1 MINPE
6 FMMYRDGAE
15 GCRTIDDFLQV
26 VDELERGQYEELVD
40 PNHDP
45 EDQKPDAGGIQYDEP
60 LDLRR
65 SASELQR
72 ELRRASFTCCP

>member
-6 FMMYRDGAE
+6 FMMFRDGAE

-40 PNHDP
+40 PNHAP
-45 EDQKPDAGGIQYDEP
+45 KI
-60 LDLRR
+60 R
-65 SASELQR
+65 SQTLEEFSVMNR
-72 ELRRASFTCCP
+72 WT